1 MELKVR
7 FWRPNSMKNFATL
20 ILLFLTF
27 ENNQLIAEGFF
38 QNIASSNGDA
48 GEIENLKPQQLKNS
62 QEQIKDKYKIS
73 DGDSKIFAALKEK
86 GMHDYYIDYL
96 IDFYKRN
103 KISVKDLDVSKK
115 DIDFYRALKSG
126 NFVLVYDLNEMNKEK
141 PMTKEEKEVLYGLA
155 KNSERYLRILA
166 FGIER
171 SMRKKDIYLPNDLL
185 KIIVFHEKYKLDQN
199 IGLSSAGDFLK
210 KYNINYGDIVGVKK
224 LMMNY
229 HDVLENYK
237 KRKA

>member
-1 MELKVR
+1 
-7 FWRPNSMKNFATL
+7 MKNFATL

-27 ENNQLIAEGFF
+27 ANNHLIAEGFF
-38 QNIASSNGDA
+38 TNLALVGGDA
-48 GEIENLKPQQLKNS
+48 GEIEDLKPQQLKNT
-62 QEQIKDKYKIS
+62 QEQIKQKNEIS
-73 DGDSKIFAALKEK
+73 DDDSKKFAALKEK

-96 IDFYKRN
+96 IDFYKRKN
-103 KISVKDLDVSKK
+103 ISVKDLDVSRK
-115 DIDFYRALKSG
+115 DIDFYRVLKSG

-155 KNSERYLRILA
+155 KNSEKYLRILA

-199 IGLSSAGDFLK
+199 IGLSSAGNFSK
-210 KYNINYGDIVGVKK
+210 KYNIDWGDIDSVKK
-224 LMMNY
+224 LMKNY
-229 HDVLENYK
+229 DDVLENYK
-237 KRKA
+237 KRKP

>member
-1 MELKVR
+1 
-7 FWRPNSMKNFATL
+7 MKNFATL
-20 ILLFLTF
+20 ILISLLFTI
-27 ENNQLIAEGFF
+27 NHSIAEGFLT
-38 QNIASSNGDA
+38 NLALAGVLVSGDA
-48 GEIENLKPQQLKNS
+48 GEIEDLKPEQLKNS
-62 QEQIKDKYKIS
+62 QEQIKQKYEIS
-73 DGDSKIFAALKEK
+73 DDDSKIFAALKEK

-141 PMTKEEKEVLYGLA
+141 PMTKEEKEFLYGLA

-171 SMRKKDIYLPNDLL
+171 SMEKKRY
-185 KIIVFHEKYKLDQN
+185 
-199 IGLSSAGDFLK
+199 LSS
-210 KYNINYGDIVGVKK
+210 
-224 LMMNY
+224 
-229 HDVLENYK
+229 
-237 KRKA
+237 

>member
-1 MELKVR
+1 
-7 FWRPNSMKNFATL
+7 MKNFATL

-27 ENNQLIAEGFF
+27 ANNHLIAEGFF
-38 QNIASSNGDA
+38 TNLALVGGDA
-48 GEIENLKPQQLKNS
+48 GEIEDLKPQQLKNT
-62 QEQIKDKYKIS
+62 QEQIKQKNEIS
-73 DGDSKIFAALKEK
+73 DDDSKKFAALKEK

-96 IDFYKRN
+96 IDFYKR
-103 KISVKDLDVSKK
+103 KHISVKDLDVSRK
-115 DIDFYRALKSG
+115 DIDFYRVLKSG

-155 KNSERYLRILA
+155 KNSEKYLRILA

-199 IGLSSAGDFLK
+199 IGLSSAGNFSK
-210 KYNINYGDIVGVKK
+210 KYNIDWGDIDSVKK
-224 LMMNY
+224 LMKNY
-229 HDVLENYK
+229 DDVLENYK
-237 KRKA
+237 KRKP

>member
-1 MELKVR
+1 
-7 FWRPNSMKNFATL
+7 MKNFATL